1 MDNFANDLCGLVLH
15 VIAIRKETVSMC
27 KDNDYYFLCPLSN
40 PFFRDIAFKK
50 EAPTEPR
57 FQFTVCYRHGTPME
71 SILSCSK
78 LQRSYVCIANDFIVS
93 GLRRCLLLFP

>member
-15 VIAIRKETVSMC
+15 VIAIRKETISMC

-57 FQFTVCYRHGTPME
+57 FQFTVCYRHGDSYGVNTQLFQTPAE
-71 SILSCSK
+71 LRVYSK
-78 LQRSYVCIANDFIVS
+78 RFYCIRA
-93 GLRRCLLLFP
+93 P